1 MAIRTPS
8 IEYNVDGN
16 QNVIRVV
23 WTGLLN
29 GDTGAPAEVPEYA
42 DRTVHITG
50 TFGTGGSISMEG
62 SNDKTTETPAYVVL
76 TDPQG
81 NNVTKTAAALEVF
94 EEVPLLLRPN
104 VTAGDGTTSL
114 TVKVVAR
121 RPR

>member
-8 IEYNVDGN
+8 IEYKIDGN
-16 QNVIRVV
+16 QNVCRVV

-29 GDTGAPAEVPEYA
+29 GDTGAPAEIPEFP
-42 DRTVHITG
+42 DRTVQVYG
-50 TFGTGGSISMEG
+50 TFGSGGSVNIEG
-62 SNDKTTETPAYVVL
+62 SNDKTTESPTYAIL

-81 NNVTKTAAALEVF
+81 NAVTKTGAAIEVF
-94 EEVPLLLRPN
+94 EEVTLLVRPN

-114 TVKVVAR
+114 TVKMVAR